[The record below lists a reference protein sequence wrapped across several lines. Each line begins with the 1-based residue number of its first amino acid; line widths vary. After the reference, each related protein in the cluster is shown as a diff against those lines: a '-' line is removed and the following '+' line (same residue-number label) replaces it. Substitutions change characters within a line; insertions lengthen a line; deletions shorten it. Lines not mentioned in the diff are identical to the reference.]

1 MESSCSNTEG
11 ATARTQLSLM
21 INNFGE
27 EGPGVVKFLVLH
39 NITVL
44 TYQVCTVLVISYK
57 VDSSFVDLESG
68 SYPLST

>member
-1 MESSCSNTEG
+1 MD
-11 ATARTQLSLM
+11 RTKTNSDYQLEHSL
-21 INNFGE
+21 IKA
-27 EGPGVVKFLVLH
+27 PGVVKFLVLH